1 MPREEVL
8 KLQQKATLLV
18 NPRTPEGEFTKYSFP
33 SKTME
38 YFASGKPTLLYRLPG
53 IPDEYFEYCYTVDTL
68 GVDAL
73 SETLSCILN
82 LSNEK
87 LEQKGRCARNF
98 VLSQK
103 NPIVQCTKIV
113 QLISQI

>member
-1 MPREEVL
+1 
-8 KLQQKATLLV
+8 
-18 NPRTPEGEFTKYSFP
+18 
-33 SKTME
+33 ME

-87 LEQKGRCARNF
+87 LEQKVCKKF
-98 VLSQK
+98 
-103 NPIVQCTKIV
+103 CF
-113 QLISQI
+113 ISKKSNCSMY